1 MKLKTKQKYF
11 NKIKSGEKLVDYRD
25 AHITF
30 INEETGGKYIRK
42 VVGVKLIP
50 FKSLPE
56 ELQKTTLFGD
66 DTIIAFELEKEKV
79 KKKL

>member
-11 NKIKSGEKLVDYRD
+11 RKIKSGEKLIDYRD

-30 INEETGGKYIRK
+30 INEETGGKYVRK

-50 FKSLPE
+50 FNKLPE
-56 ELQKTTLFGD
+56 DLQKSTLFGD
-66 DTIIAFELEKEKV
+66 DMIIAFELEKEK
-79 KKKL
+79 KKI

>member
-30 INEETGGKYIRK
+30 VNEETGGKYVRR
-42 VVGVKLIP
+42 VVGVRLIP
-50 FKSLPE
+50 FKSLPVD
-56 ELQKTTLFGD
+56 LQKTTLFGD
-66 DTIIAFELEKEKV
+66 DMIIAFELEKET
-79 KKKL
+79 KKK

>member
-30 INEETGGKYIRK
+30 VNEETGGKYVRR
-42 VVGVKLIP
+42 VVGVRLIP
-50 FKSLPE
+50 FSELPVD
-56 ELQKTTLFGD
+56 LQKTTLFGD
-66 DTIIAFELEKEKV
+66 DMIIAFELEKET
-79 KKKL
+79 KKK

>member
-42 VVGVKLIP
+42 VVGVNLIP
-50 FKSLPE
+50 FSSLPVD
-56 ELQKTTLFGD
+56 LQSSALFGD
-66 DTIIAFELEKEKV
+66 DMIIAFELEKEKV
-79 KKKL
+79 KE